1 MKKYWVKKTNS
12 FKNAQEFDEQYYLK
26 MGYKQRL
33 DIMQFLREMYFK
45 FNKSGNNA
53 GRKRLRRS
61 IKIIKQA

>member
-45 FNKSGNNA
+45 FNKGGNNE